1 MVNFCQLALPF
12 SPIIKFELSGSRS
25 GFVMRIHK
33 VAEYESSLDLDPQHR
48 YIIIT
53 LFPKISSF
61 CCQFPSFFFI
71 NFVLIF
77 TAFQLRIQALGTGR
91 SRFSMDSVVYE
102 VLNFIFYQIRFCF
115 RSEPRTG
122 FAFVGSSVRELR
134 FFKLFLHYYIIGF
147 TD

>member
-25 GFVMRIHK
+25 GFGMRIHK
-33 VAEYESSLDLDPQHR
+33 VAEDESSLDLDPQHR

-77 TAFQLRIQALGTGR
+77 TAF
-91 SRFSMDSVVYE
+91 
-102 VLNFIFYQIRFCF
+102 
-115 RSEPRTG
+115 
-122 FAFVGSSVRELR
+122 
-134 FFKLFLHYYIIGF
+134 
-147 TD
+147 